1 MFRWIDLAEQMRED
15 VDKKKAQGASRLG
28 GDRGRPRDEVPTNEA
43 LRKRSAYPRKMQQM
57 AAEQEEQEDEQQL
70 EEQQAEQHEHGDGDD
85 NSELQVRE
93 AVAAGAPAAAES
105 TTMAAAWAWAT
116 EAAATA
122 AQPSSSTTDD
132 GKQAMVQGFVRKDH
146 ASVPALALAPAPAP
160 APAPASVAAL
170 PPSPEMDATASR
182 PTSGYDHLVEAGSE
196 SDEEE
201 LPLNSSRSRP
211 CTSLS
216 PPAQIA
222 ASSVAPR
229 ANVSPVRAH
238 DSGSDSDD
246 VEDDSDIPLRTT
258 STHPLEMEEKKRKRA
273 AAAAPAVPPW
283 RSGGAAAVAEMLHQ
297 AIPSVRGKKARVSPS
312 LQHAGGLSIG
322 DAASALKLTA
332 PTKVVEEVDC
342 PELGCPELG
351 MGWRCILKK
360 RDGAK
365 HVDKY
370 YIGPDGTQYN
380 SRVKASQRA
389 SEDVATWVQCDK
401 CDKWRSMPAGWKC
414 RAVSSSRTLSFE
426 CAQHPINE
434 LASCEVPEEKFQGA
448 WSYGAD
454 ELDKRAAS
462 ARKQAEAEGLL
473 LKPSPGAAAG
483 ASSTSSR
490 FLHVQLVCSTSGGA
504 LI

>member
-1 MFRWIDLAEQMRED
+1 
-15 VDKKKAQGASRLG
+15 
-28 GDRGRPRDEVPTNEA
+28 
-43 LRKRSAYPRKMQQM
+43 
-57 AAEQEEQEDEQQL
+57 
-70 EEQQAEQHEHGDGDD
+70 
-85 NSELQVRE
+85 
-93 AVAAGAPAAAES
+93 
-105 TTMAAAWAWAT
+105 
-116 EAAATA
+116 
-122 AQPSSSTTDD
+122 
-132 GKQAMVQGFVRKDH
+132 
-146 ASVPALALAPAPAP
+146 
-160 APAPASVAAL
+160 
-170 PPSPEMDATASR
+170 
-182 PTSGYDHLVEAGSE
+182 
-196 SDEEE
+196 
-201 LPLNSSRSRP
+201 
-211 CTSLS
+211 
-216 PPAQIA
+216 
-222 ASSVAPR
+222 
-229 ANVSPVRAH
+229 
-238 DSGSDSDD
+238 
-246 VEDDSDIPLRTT
+246 
-258 STHPLEMEEKKRKRA
+258 MEEKKRKRA

-426 CAQHPINE
+426 CAQHPISE

-483 ASSTSSR
+483 ASSTLSR
-490 FLHVQLVCSTSGGA
+490 FLHVQLVCSTSEGA